1 MLKLIKGNFSN
12 TSEEPKMSLKSKI
25 SEALEKFSDD
35 DEHPFIL
42 VVDTG
47 EDLTIFSDIE
57 VERFNL
63 LLDTIKLTTITGGAL

>member
-1 MLKLIKGNFSN
+1 MKIVQGNFGNVSKDPEM
-12 TSEEPKMSLKSKI
+12 TLKKKVF
-25 SEALEKFSDD
+25 EALEKFNEEA
-35 DEHPFIL
+35 EHPFIL

>member
-1 MLKLIKGNFSN
+1 MKIVQGNFGNVSKDPEM
-12 TSEEPKMSLKSKI
+12 TLKEKVF
-25 SEALEKFSDD
+25 EALEKFNEEA
-35 DEHPFIL
+35 EHSFIL
-42 VVDTG
+42 VVDTE

>member
-1 MLKLIKGNFSN
+1 MKIVQGNFGNVSKDPEM
-12 TSEEPKMSLKSKI
+12 TLKEKVF
-25 SEALEKFSDD
+25 EAVEKF
-35 DEHPFIL
+35 DEMAEYPFIL

>member
-1 MLKLIKGNFSN
+1 MKIVQGNFGNVSKDPEM
-12 TSEEPKMSLKSKI
+12 TLKEKVF
-25 SEALEKFSDD
+25 EALENFNEEA
-35 DEHPFIL
+35 EHSFIL